1 MKKRV
6 CIVLFCIC
14 NIAHTFWNCTLHT
27 LIEHFFPSIFWFS
40 FVDGFLIG
48 VACALSRRAGW
59 ILALANCLE
68 MSFLGMAVS
77 MRVRKCTGSTQ
88 QARYACIIVPPLIM
102 LGATILG
109 AVVGSVSKAY
119 PILFVTFVAF
129 GVIALLYL
137 VFNELLAEAREA
149 QEGDVRWWVTAII
162 FVGIYVVL
170 MMDQI
175 IA

>member
-1 MKKRV
+1 M
-6 CIVLFCIC
+6 
-14 NIAHTFWNCTLHT
+14 
-27 LIEHFFPSIFWFS
+27 FS

-77 MRVRKCTGSTQ
+77 MRVRKCTGSSQ